1 MDLWETLHLYS
12 SVSRRGE
19 NIPNLGSRSGPIC
32 FSFALWGED
41 YCRNAVQVSRRAGCR
56 DLVRFEEARWPC
68 VRVRVRWVYATIIPQ
83 SRSYKSPLSPD
94 GEIAM
99 RRRSVFMGKHG
110 WIAMPSVMLGRI
122 RLTRIMNR
130 FFLAFWPG
138 NHEIKSIINY
148 SAYRL

>member
-1 MDLWETLHLYS
+1 MDLWVTLHLYS

-68 VRVRVRWVYATIIPQ
+68 VRVRWVYATIIPQ

-110 WIAMPSVMLGRI
+110 WIA
-122 RLTRIMNR
+122 
-130 FFLAFWPG
+130 PG
-138 NHEIKSIINY
+138 QIKSIINY
-148 SAYRL
+148 KEFILVE